1 MVVVLLVLSDSLIEN
16 AQNQVHIYG
25 INGGKEIQRLIPNEK
40 VTYDGWSGDQ
50 FSNTFLI
57 LFYSWNSPRKIFEFK
72 SKGSQI
78 ETSLVTNQHI
88 KGSNP
93 DDFAIEELY
102 ATSKDGT
109 KVPYF
114 VSYRKGFQKNGK
126 HPCWVHVYGSY
137 GDVDSLYYEPNYFD
151 FLRSYDSCFV
161 WASPR

>member
-1 MVVVLLVLSDSLIEN
+1 M
-16 AQNQVHIYG
+16 
-25 INGGKEIQRLIPNEK
+25 
-40 VTYDGWSGDQ
+40 TYDAWAADQ
-50 FSNTFLI
+50 MSDTFII

-72 SKGSQI
+72 STKAGQVD
-78 ETSLVTNQHI
+78 TSLVTNQRI
-88 KGSNP
+88 KGTNP

-114 VSYRKGFQKNGK
+114 VTYRKGTKKDGK
-126 HPCWVHVYGSY
+126 APAWVHVYGSY

-151 FLRSYDSCFV
+151 FLRSYDSFFI